1 MFPEITLEK
10 KILPNITYVGLTEIT
25 VHKSKMSQE
34 EKKGTNAAY
43 ESLFLEM

>member
-34 EKKGTNAAY
+34 EKKGLMQHMKA
-43 ESLFLEM
+43 FF